1 MTKDEINILILR
13 SFSDELNTEQQHRLN
28 GWINDSDENRKY
40 YEQVKQ
46 LWHSVRVPQP
56 ENIPDFDLFWAELE
70 NRLNESPAHTPA
82 VSKNASAG
90 FAEGLLSSLFA
101 GRRLVFGFGVTAIFI
116 VIGILGY
123 QYFVSPPDVRIY
135 FTDKNSI
142 KNITLPD
149 GSTVKLNSR
158 SEIRFEESF
167 QHERSVHLKGQ
178 AFFSVRHDDTKF
190 TVITDNASVE
200 VLGTRF
206 DVSTSQNKTRVVVED
221 GLVKLASASRHIYVL
236 LRKNQ
241 MSQCISSGSPQQPAA
256 VDAAEM
262 TRWKDKKITFS
273 RTPLKQVVL
282 ELGKY
287 YNIRIALGDKQL
299 ENVTL
304 SGEFG
309 KQSAEEA
316 LSAVCLSLNLKYI
329 RDKGVYYIYKR
340 K

>member
-13 SFSDELNTEQQHRLN
+13 SFSDELNTEQQQRLT

-46 LWHSVRVPQP
+46 LWTSVRIPQP
-56 ENIPDFDLFWAELE
+56 ESIPDFDSFWDELE
-70 NRLNESPAHTPA
+70 GRLNESHERRAA
-82 VSKNASAG
+82 VSKTAPAG
-90 FAEGLLSSLFA
+90 FAEGLLASIFT
-101 GRRLVFGFGVTAIFI
+101 GRRLVFSFGVAAVCI
-116 VIGILGY
+116 VMGILAY
-123 QYFVSPPDVRIY
+123 QYFVSAPDIRTY
-135 FTDKNSI
+135 STDEVSI

-158 SEIRFEESF
+158 SRIKFENSF
-167 QHERSVHLKGQ
+167 AHERSVHLSGQ
-178 AFFSVRHDDTKF
+178 AFFSVRHDATKF
-190 TVITDNASVE
+190 KVITHNATVE

-206 DVSTSQNKTRVVVED
+206 DVSSAQNKTRVVVEE
-221 GLVKLASASRHIYVL
+221 GLVKLTSASRTVYVL

-241 MSQCISSGSPQQPAA
+241 MSQCISGDSPQQPAE

-262 TRWKDKKITFS
+262 TKWKDKKIAFS
-273 RTPLKQVVL
+273 RTPLKQVMQ
-282 ELGKY
+282 ELGLY
-287 YNIRIALGDKQL
+287 YNIRIALRDRQL
-299 ENVTL
+299 ENITL

-329 RDKGVYYIYKR
+329 KDKGVYYIYK
-340 K
+340 KK